1 MKITCKNSF
10 MIIEHPSGVISKYS
24 KTDIEKWQA
33 WAQADINESPAVKSN
48 FDLQAIEIEGV

>member
-33 WAQADINESPAVKSN
+33 
-48 FDLQAIEIEGV
+48 